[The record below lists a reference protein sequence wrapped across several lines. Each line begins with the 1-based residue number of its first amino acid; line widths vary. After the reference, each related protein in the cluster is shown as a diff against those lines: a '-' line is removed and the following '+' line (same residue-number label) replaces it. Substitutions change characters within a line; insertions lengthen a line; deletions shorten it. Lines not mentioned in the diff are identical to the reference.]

1 MPFFTDY
8 SPNLKAKGSVD
19 PLGFEALWSQQGRR
33 IIKNLTTI
41 TDDFYEFQTT
51 LCGLAL
57 AEQYCEG
64 DTKKQLEIFLRFEQ
78 LCAYARSRDSEVSV
92 RGTTRVRKAMPD
104 KIIID
109 PEQGQIL
116 SNQKQYGLWGLYT
129 VALRNTGWVEHDS
142 RFLTAE
148 GKRVFNTVFKP

>member
-57 AEQYCEG
+57 AEQYCDG
-64 DTKKQLEIFLRFEQ
+64 DTKIQLEIFLRFEQ
-78 LCAYARSRDSEVSV
+78 WCAYARSRDPDVSL

-129 VALRNTGWVEHDS
+129 VAVRNTGWVE
-142 RFLTAE
+142 FI
-148 GKRVFNTVFKP
+148 KRVQTL